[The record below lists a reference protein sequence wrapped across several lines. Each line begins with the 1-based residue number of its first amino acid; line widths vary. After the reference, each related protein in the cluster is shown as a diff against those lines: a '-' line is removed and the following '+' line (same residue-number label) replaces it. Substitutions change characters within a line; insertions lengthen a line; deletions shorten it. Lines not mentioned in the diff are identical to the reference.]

1 MVYLIFDMKREE
13 KNQIT
18 KRKIVDSALREHSKN
33 GSTGWA

>member
-18 KRKIVDSALREHSKN
+18 KRKIVDSALMEFSKN
-33 GSTGWA
+33 GSTG